1 MLGYD
6 ANADAFPVVASLG
19 DRKYVC
25 ARRLNL
31 CPTTF
36 QLCYTLDG
44 VNVTSSDM
52 PFLKQKKL
60 FVGLE
65 SWFPFSAWLC
75 FENVKVYSGSIW
87 NHS

>member
-1 MLGYD
+1 MLACD

-19 DRKYVC
+19 DRKCVC

-44 VNVTSSDM
+44 VNGYLIGHALSKTEETIRRSGILVS
-52 PFLKQKKL
+52 F
-60 FVGLE
+60 
-65 SWFPFSAWLC
+65 FSLVV
-75 FENVKVYSGSIW
+75 F
-87 NHS
+87 